1 MWASRFRMKED
12 QEPVPGRAAKG
23 LIRGWIAAKAVRWSV
38 RLTMW
43 LLPFLLAALYGAIAG
58 WRARRAMLA
67 GALDD
72 HAIAAGEPP
81 PSLVVRERGVIGWIR
96 G

>member
-1 MWASRFRMKED
+1 MKRTQ
-12 QEPVPGRAAKG
+12 QEPAPERVAKG
-23 LIRGWIAAKAVRWSV
+23 LVRGWLAAKAVRWTV

-72 HAIAAGEPP
+72 EAMAGGEQP
-81 PSLVVRERGVIGWIR
+81 PSLVVREQGVIGWIR